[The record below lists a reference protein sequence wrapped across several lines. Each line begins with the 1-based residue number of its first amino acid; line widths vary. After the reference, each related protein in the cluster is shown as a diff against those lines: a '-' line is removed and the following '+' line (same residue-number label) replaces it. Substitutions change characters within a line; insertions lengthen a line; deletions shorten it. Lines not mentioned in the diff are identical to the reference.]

1 MTLVTS
7 GGLSSGTP
15 KHMSISYGTLFGKKA
30 SLQVKLKMTSEEII
44 LAYLWFGGLAT
55 KSCPTLVT
63 PWTVACQAP
72 LSMGFSRQEYWSVLP
87 FPSPGDLPDSGI
99 KPRSPKLRADSLPT
113 EPLGKPIVSESNYQK
128 EALWRRKWQHTPVF
142 LPGKSHGQ
150 RSLVGYSPWGC
161 KESDMTERLTEL
173 IHFAVQHKITTL

>member
-99 KPRSPKLRADSLPT
+99 KPRSPALQADSL
-113 EPLGKPIVSESNYQK
+113 LSKQAGKP
-128 EALWRRKWQHTPVF
+128 
-142 LPGKSHGQ
+142 
-150 RSLVGYSPWGC
+150 
-161 KESDMTERLTEL
+161 
-173 IHFAVQHKITTL
+173 